1 MENDDAVSQ
10 DKVLIERDGHFELV
24 STSDVQAETMADLLT
39 EEQPH
44 EDNILSTSDTIVPQ
58 NVKDPIK
65 VDETPNND
73 DKEGI
78 TTQAPLINITNNP
91 ADTNY
96 PPKPT
101 NITTELLTVSSSTLA
116 MKGNNP
122 PLARRSISA
131 PPGQHSRH
139 LVKAEQERATLNERA
154 FQIWLEKKNSE
165 LTKKRELE
173 RLSKK
178 EEESQEEKEER
189 NRKAFTH
196 WLARK
201 QRQMSAIRS
210 STKDCNID
218 QEEDRKIKKDEAFK
232 IWIQRK
238 SEEKQKLIEL
248 EKQRQ
253 KELDETAKRIDSKIA
268 QTAYKE

>member
-39 EEQPH
+39 EEQPQ
-44 EDNILSTSDTIVPQ
+44 EDHALSTSDTIVPE

-65 VDETPNND
+65 IDETPNND

-78 TTQAPLINITNNP
+78 KTQAPLINTTNNP
-91 ADTNY
+91 AGTND
-96 PPKPT
+96 PPT
-101 NITTELLTVSSSTLA
+101 NVTRELLTVSTSTLA
-116 MKGNNP
+116 MKGNVSS
-122 PLARRSISA
+122 LTRRSISA
-131 PPGQHSRH
+131 PPGQQSRH
-139 LVKAEQERATLNERA
+139 LVKAEQERVALNERA

-165 LTKKRELE
+165 LAKKRELE

-178 EEESQEEKEER
+178 EEESQEQKEER
-189 NRKAFTH
+189 NRKAFEH
-196 WLARK
+196 WLAMK
-201 QRQMSAIRS
+201 QRQMSAIKS
-210 STKDCNID
+210 TTKDYNID
-218 QEEDRKIKKDEAFK
+218 QEEKKVKRDEAFK
-232 IWIQRK
+232 IWLQRK
-238 SEEKQKLIEL
+238 SEEKQRLIEL

-253 KELDETAKRIDSKIA
+253 KELAETAKTIDSKIA